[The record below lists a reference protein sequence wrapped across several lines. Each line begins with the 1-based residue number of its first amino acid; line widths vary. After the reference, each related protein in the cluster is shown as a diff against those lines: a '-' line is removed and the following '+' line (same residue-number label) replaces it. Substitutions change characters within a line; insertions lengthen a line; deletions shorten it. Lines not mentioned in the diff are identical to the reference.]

1 MKAVAGVTAIDC
13 RVPAVTV
20 TLVDPATEPKLDG
33 LVAVTVTVPADEPL
47 TIPPVSTEAAPETS

>member
-1 MKAVAGVTAIDC
+1 MKAVAGITAIAWS
-13 RVPAVTV
+13 VPAVTV

-47 TIPPVSTEAAPETS
+47 TIPPMSTEAAPETS